1 MGPNL
6 LSLFPDSIR
15 NSTNLE
21 EGFSYEPGL
30 KMSFV
35 MAYCGTELF
44 VSSCVCVCMRRS
56 SRTRRRREDL
66 EKFPP
71 PSAFVPS
78 PWGNGPQNRAA
89 IEGGEADGFEVRGR
103 VSQRDKGQTPL

>member
-44 VSSCVCVCMRRS
+44 CLLVCVCMRRS

-71 PSAFVPS
+71 SFRLCTLPL
-78 PWGNGPQNRAA
+78 GK
-89 IEGGEADGFEVRGR
+89 R
-103 VSQRDKGQTPL
+103 VAE

>member
-30 KMSFV
+30 KMSF
-35 MAYCGTELF
+35 AWHTAEQNFL
-44 VSSCVCVCMRRS
+44 SPRVCVYA
-56 SRTRRRREDL
+56 
-66 EKFPP
+66 K
-71 PSAFVPS
+71 
-78 PWGNGPQNRAA
+78 
-89 IEGGEADGFEVRGR
+89 
-103 VSQRDKGQTPL
+103 K